1 MPGVVIVSTARTALT
16 KSARGAFN
24 NTHGI
29 TLAGHALENA
39 IKRAGVSP
47 EDIEDVIMGCAY
59 PEGATGFNIGRNAA
73 MAAGCPP
80 STAGSTINRYCS
92 SGLQSIAMAAGRVL
106 NEGVPIVAAGGV
118 EQISLVQMGKDVNL
132 SHMTEKALFKR
143 MPALWMTMIETAE
156 IVADRYQ
163 VSRES
168 QDEFALLSQQRTA
181 AAQEAGLFADEIVP
195 LNATWKKIDR
205 ETKEVS
211 YEEVVADRDD
221 CNRPDTTLEGLASLN
236 PVFKDGQQVKEG
248 KYVTAGNASQFSD
261 GASACVVMNETE
273 AEKRG
278 LQPLGAFRGFAVS
291 GCNPDEMGI
300 GPVFAVPRLLERNGL
315 TIDDIDIWELNEAFA
330 AQAVYCRD
338 KLGIDPEKVN
348 VNGGAIAIGH
358 PLGSTGARIFT
369 TLVHEMKRREVQY
382 GLVSMCIGVGQGIS
396 TIVERV

>member
-358 PLGSTGARIFT
+358 PYGMTATCCSKAGGVAPSTA
-369 TLVHEMKRREVQY
+369 L
-382 GLVSMCIGVGQGIS
+382 
-396 TIVERV
+396 